1 MRNTRSDVFNPT
13 TSRLCSAHFTEDS
26 FEEQT
31 VIAKSLGLKM
41 KNILKPNAVPTI
53 FKNGPPQT
61 KKLKRHDKNIS
72 QDALAGPSK
81 HALQP
86 PRGAYRKR
94 EAARVCLGQ
103 KLKLVVIN

>member
-1 MRNTRSDVFNPT
+1 M
-13 TSRLCSAHFTEDS
+13 
-26 FEEQT
+26 
-31 VIAKSLGLKM
+31 IAKSLGLKM